1 MKMYTVTAE
10 VNSDKYGKGI
20 LVAELNEQDFIKY
33 ANLSDQDKLA
43 FLKDKGAQFQVDV
56 NELEDD
62 DVVSYKVEE
71 SAGAN
76 HPTQAK
82 SSKPQVSR
90 KMRMNINGQDT
101 GWVDV
106 TDENQAQYDQ
116 LMDHFNQMHQRF
128 NDEFSRFF
136 TDFRPGHFL
145 DFDRPFLEDKKE
157 SDNDDSDKKNDN
169 ENKEESKQ
177 DK

>member
-10 VNSDKYGKGI
+10 VNSDKYGKGT

-71 SAGAN
+71 SA
-76 HPTQAK
+76 
-82 SSKPQVSR
+82 
-90 KMRMNINGQDT
+90 
-101 GWVDV
+101 
-106 TDENQAQYDQ
+106 
-116 LMDHFNQMHQRF
+116 
-128 NDEFSRFF
+128 
-136 TDFRPGHFL
+136 
-145 DFDRPFLEDKKE
+145 
-157 SDNDDSDKKNDN
+157 
-169 ENKEESKQ
+169 
-177 DK
+177 

>member
-10 VNSDKYGKGI
+10 VNSDKYGKGT

-71 SAGAN
+71 SASAS
-76 HPTQAK
+76 HPAQAK

-116 LMDHFNQMHQRF
+116 LMDHFNQMHQRL

-145 DFDRPFLEDKKE
+145 DFDTPFLEDGKK
-157 SDNDDSDKKNDN
+157 SGKDDKDYQADG
-169 ENKEESKQ
+169 EDQEEKQ